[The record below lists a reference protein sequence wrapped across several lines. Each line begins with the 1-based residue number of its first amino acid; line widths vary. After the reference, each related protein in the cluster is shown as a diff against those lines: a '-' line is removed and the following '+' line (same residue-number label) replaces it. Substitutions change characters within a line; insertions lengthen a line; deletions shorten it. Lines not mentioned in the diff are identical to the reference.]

1 MAKTS
6 QLKRLKETLKKNDL
20 TGQTN
25 VKGNKKKTA
34 TGKNRQDRDRVL
46 ADIRQ
51 QFNPFDVKVAK
62 KKHDIGGRNVRGSV
76 GRPGLSKLSGEEA
89 RMEARKLELQNKG
102 RVGGV
107 YDRRFGEGD
116 SNMNPEEKMLERFTR
131 ERQLR
136 SSGGGRNKSIFALDD
151 DDGDEADA
159 DMMLTHS
166 GQALDF
172 KDDFDQGDLGIEA
185 EEDEEMAAILANR
198 RRLAEERGMGAM
210 GVNLEEMDGVDLE
223 LEEAG
228 TGRKKSKEEVMK
240 EIIAKS
246 KFHKAERRAARDKDE
261 ALIEE
266 MNDEDT
272 MNALIMELGSIKAKK
287 VVTALDQKEKEYDQ
301 NFRNMILDRRA
312 KPQDR
317 TKTDDE
323 LAKEEA
329 EKLKKLEDER
339 QARMRGE
346 VAVDQ
351 GEGDDL
357 DGNLAFDFENSEAE
371 EEDDEG
377 EEEAEDDD
385 DEEEVEIHGIEEDE
399 DEESGEEDDEE
410 VSQKTTKPAT
420 ASTTPTLA
428 YTFPIPKSQKAFLET
443 VSNYPLDQLPTIID
457 RITVLH
463 HASLKEGNKE
473 RLAKF
478 SCVLIDHLMFLAD
491 EEEEDDFASLSE
503 VVARLH
509 TLAETHSPTMAAHIR
524 KKLEAHEADTTV
536 TAGHLM
542 LWTLI
547 GMIFSTSDHFHLVVT
562 PAVLVMTRFLSLS
575 VFDSIPKCIAGLYTA
590 QLLIQYQRIAKRFIP
605 EIAVFLGRL
614 IAALEGT
621 QTSLPMAE
629 LVKISPIKNFTPS
642 DEKKSSASSISMRT
656 ANRSILSKKEAS
668 ALSLELHDQ
677 AVFAVSKLMDTYKD
691 ISAFPETFQ
700 FCKDIPQLADKYGR
714 ISKFKLADRKPLTLH
729 KHRPLAIKTMA
740 PKFEENFNVDK
751 KSYNPD
757 MALQETQK
765 LRAELKKEKKSALRE
780 IRKDA
785 AFEAREKIR
794 ERREKDDAYHE
805 KMARLVRSVQTE
817 EGAEKNA
824 YERERASR
832 KRKR

>member
-1 MAKTS
+1 
-6 QLKRLKETLKKNDL
+6 
-20 TGQTN
+20 
-25 VKGNKKKTA
+25 
-34 TGKNRQDRDRVL
+34 
-46 ADIRQ
+46 
-51 QFNPFDVKVAK
+51 
-62 KKHDIGGRNVRGSV
+62 
-76 GRPGLSKLSGEEA
+76 
-89 RMEARKLELQNKG
+89 
-102 RVGGV
+102 
-107 YDRRFGEGD
+107 
-116 SNMNPEEKMLERFTR
+116 
-131 ERQLR
+131 
-136 SSGGGRNKSIFALDD
+136 
-151 DDGDEADA
+151 
-159 DMMLTHS
+159 
-166 GQALDF
+166 
-172 KDDFDQGDLGIEA
+172 
-185 EEDEEMAAILANR
+185 
-198 RRLAEERGMGAM
+198 
-210 GVNLEEMDGVDLE
+210 
-223 LEEAG
+223 
-228 TGRKKSKEEVMK
+228 MK

-246 KFHKAERRAARDKDE
+246 KFHKAERQAARDKDQ
-261 ALIEE
+261 AIIEE

-272 MNALIMELGSIKAKK
+272 MNALIRELGSIKAKK

-317 TKTDDE
+317 TKTDEE

-346 VAVDQ
+346 VAIDQ

-357 DGNLAFDFENSEAE
+357 DGNVAFDFENSEE
-371 EEDDEG
+371 EGEDDED
-377 EEEAEDDD
+377 EAEDDD
-385 DEEEVEIHGIEEDE
+385 DEDVEIHEVDEDE
-399 DEESGEEDDEE
+399 DESGDKSGDESGEEE
-410 VSQKTTKPAT
+410 TTKSEPA
-420 ASTTPTLA
+420 SKSSSSTLA
-428 YTFPIPKSQKAFLET
+428 YTFPIPKSHKMFLET
-443 VSNYPLDQLPTIID
+443 TSAYPLDQLPTIID
-457 RITVLH
+457 RINVLH

-478 SCVLIDHLMFLAD
+478 ACVLIDHLMYLAD
-491 EEEEDDFASLSE
+491 EEEEDDFECLSE
-503 VVARLH
+503 VVAKVH

-524 KKLEAHEADTTV
+524 KKLEAHQADTTV

-575 VFDSIPKCIAGLYTA
+575 TFDSIPKCIAGLYTA

-621 QTSLPMAE
+621 ETSLPMAS
-629 LVKISPIKNFTPS
+629 LFKIAPIKGFTPGKAS
-642 DEKKSSASSISMRT
+642 HKSTDKTISMRS
-656 ANRSILSKKEAS
+656 ANRSILSKKEVAT
-668 ALSLELHDQ
+668 LSQELHNQ
-677 AVFAVSKLMDTYKD
+677 AVFSVSKLMDTYKD
-691 ISAFPETFQ
+691 ISAFPETFE
-700 FCKDIPQLADKYGR
+700 FCENIPELADKYSR
-714 ISKFKLADRKPLTLH
+714 ITKFKLADRKPLTLH

>member
-1 MAKTS
+1 M
-6 QLKRLKETLKKNDL
+6 
-20 TGQTN
+20 
-25 VKGNKKKTA
+25 A

-46 ADIRQ
+46 SDIRQ

-62 KKHDIGGRNVRGSV
+62 KKHDIGGRTVRGSV
-76 GRPGLSKLSGEEA
+76 GRPGLAKLSGEEA

-107 YDRRFGEGD
+107 FDRRFGEND
-116 SNMNPEEKMLERFTR
+116 ASMNPEDKMLERYTR

-136 SSGGGRNKSIFALDD
+136 SAGGGRNKSVFALDD
-151 DDGDEADA
+151 DDDEAEA

-172 KDDFDQGDLGIEA
+172 TDEFDQGDLGLD
-185 EEDEEMAAILANR
+185 EEDEEIAAIMANR
-198 RRLAEERGMGAM
+198 RKLAEERGMGAM
-210 GVNLEEMDGVDLE
+210 GVNLEEMDGVNI
-223 LEEAG
+223 EEEG

-246 KFHKAERRAARDKDE
+246 KFHKAERQAAKDKDQ
-261 ALIEE
+261 AMIDE

-287 VVTALDQKEKEYDQ
+287 VVTALTEKEKEYDA

-312 KPQDR
+312 KPLDR

-329 EKLKKLEDER
+329 DKLKKLEDER

-346 VAVDQ
+346 VAVD
-351 GEGDDL
+351 GGDDL
-357 DGNLAFDFENSEAE
+357 DGNVAFDFENSEAE
-371 EEDDEG
+371 EEEDDDD
-377 EEEAEDDD
+377 EAEDDD
-385 DEEEVEIHGIEEDE
+385 NEEEDEAVEIHAVDESDEEDSA
-399 DEESGEEDDEE
+399 DEADKP
-410 VSQKTTKPAT
+410 VSSKPA
-420 ASTTPTLA
+420 LA
-428 YTFPIPKSQKAFLET
+428 YTFDIPKNHKAFLAT
-443 VSNYPLDQLPTIID
+443 VRDHPVSSLPTIID
-457 RITVLH
+457 RINVLH

-473 RLAKF
+473 KLAKF
-478 SCVLIDHLMFLAD
+478 ACVLVDHLIYLAD
-491 EEEEDDFASLSE
+491 EEEEDDFECLSE
-503 VVARLH
+503 VIEKLH
-509 TLAETHSPTMAAHIR
+509 TLAETHSPTIASHIR
-524 KKLEAHEADTTV
+524 TKLEGYNMESTV
-536 TAGHLM
+536 SAGDLM

-575 VFDSIPKCIAGLYTA
+575 TFDTIPKCIAGLYTA
-590 QLLIQYQRIAKRFIP
+590 QLLTQYQRIAKRFIP

-621 QTSLPMAE
+621 TTSLPMAS
-629 LVKISPIKNFTPS
+629 LVTISPIKNF
-642 DEKKSSASSISMRT
+642 DKKTTSTISMRS
-656 ANRSILSKKEAS
+656 ANRSILSKKEA
-668 ALSLELHDQ
+668 ATLSLELHNQ

-691 ISAFPETFQ
+691 ISAFPETFE
-700 FCKDIPQLADKYGR
+700 FCSEIPALSDKYER

-805 KMARLVRSVQTE
+805 KMAKLVRSVQTE

>member
-89 RMEARKLELQNKG
+89 RMEARKLEMQNKG

-107 YDRRFGEGD
+107 FDRRFGEND
-116 SNMNPEEKMLERFTR
+116 SNMTPEEKMQERFTR

-136 SSGGGRNKSIFALDD
+136 SMGGGRNKSIFALDD
-151 DDGDEADA
+151 DEDDA
-159 DMMLTHS
+159 EMMLTHS

-172 KDDFDQGDLGIEA
+172 KDDFDQGDLGLDE

-198 RRLAEERGMGAM
+198 RKLAEQRGMGAM
-210 GVNLEEMDGVDLE
+210 GVNLEEMDGVDM
-223 LEEAG
+223 EEEG

-246 KFHKAERRAARDKDE
+246 KFHKAERQAARDKD
-261 ALIEE
+261 AAIIDE

-272 MNALIMELGSIKAKK
+272 MNALIRELGSIKAKK
-287 VVTALDQKEKEYDQ
+287 VVTALDQKEREYDE

-312 KPQDR
+312 KPLDR
-317 TKTDDE
+317 TKTDEE
-323 LAKEEA
+323 LAAEEA

-357 DGNLAFDFENSEAE
+357 DGNVAFDFENSSAD
-371 EEDDEG
+371 EDDE

-385 DEEEVEIHGIEEDE
+385 DEDVEIHEVDDEEEDE
-399 DEESGEEDDEE
+399 EDDSE
-410 VSQKTTKPAT
+410 VDEKSEKPTQTKSADI
-420 ASTTPTLA
+420 A
-428 YTFPIPKSQKAFLET
+428 YTFPIPKSHKAFLET
-443 VSNYPLDQLPTIID
+443 TEAYPLDQLPTIID
-457 RITVLH
+457 RINVLH

-478 SCVLIDHLMFLAD
+478 ACVLIDHLMYLAD
-491 EEEEDDFASLSE
+491 EEEDDDFASLSE
-503 VVARLH
+503 VVSKVH

-524 KKLEAHEADTTV
+524 KKLEAHEADTPV

-575 VFDSIPKCIAGLYTA
+575 TFDSVPKCIAGLYTA

-621 QTSLPMAE
+621 ETSLPMSS
-629 LVKISPIKNFTPS
+629 LFKIAPIKDFAPGKTS
-642 DEKKSSASSISMRT
+642 DKQPLSMRS
-656 ANRSILSKKEAS
+656 ANRSILSKKEVAT
-668 ALSLELHDQ
+668 LSQELHDQ

-691 ISAFPETFQ
+691 VSAFPETFE
-700 FCKDIPQLADKYGR
+700 FCEEIPELADKYER
-714 ISKFKLADRKPLTLH
+714 ISKFKLQDRKPLTLH
-729 KHRPLAIKTMA
+729 KHRPLALKTMA

>member
-25 VKGNKKKTA
+25 VKGNKKKTQ

-46 ADIRQ
+46 SDIRQ

-62 KKHDIGGRNVRGSV
+62 KKHDIGGRTVRGSV

-151 DDGDEADA
+151 DEDDDADA

-172 KDDFDQGDLGIEA
+172 KDDFDQGDLGVDA

-210 GVNLEEMDGVDLE
+210 GVNLEEMDGVDM
-223 LEEAG
+223 EEAG

-246 KFHKAERRAARDKDE
+246 KFHKAERKAARDKDE
-261 ALIEE
+261 AMIDE

-346 VAVDQ
+346 VAVEQ
-351 GEGDDL
+351 GGDDL
-357 DGNLAFDFENSEAE
+357 DGNVAFDFENSEAE
-371 EEDDEG
+371 DDDDE
-377 EEEAEDDD
+377 EEAEEAEDDD
-385 DEEEVEIHGIEEDE
+385 EEGVEIHDLEEDE
-399 DEESGEEDDEE
+399 SGDDDE
-410 VSQKTTKPAT
+410 SDDDAKPAKT
-420 ASTTPTLA
+420 AKTSDSTLA

-443 VSNYPLDQLPTIID
+443 VADYPLDQLPTIID

-478 SCVLIDHLMFLAD
+478 ACVLIDHLMYLAD
-491 EEEEDDFASLSE
+491 EEEEDDFDSLSD
-503 VVARLH
+503 VVSRLH

-524 KKLEAHEADTTV
+524 KKLEAHEAGATV

-575 VFDSIPKCIAGLYTA
+575 TFDSIPKCIAGLYTA

-621 QTSLPMAE
+621 ETSLPMAD
-629 LVKISPIKNFTPS
+629 LVKISPIKGFSADN
-642 DEKKSSASSISMRT
+642 KKSSPSISMRS
-656 ANRSILSKKEAS
+656 ANRSILSKKEA
-668 ALSLELHDQ
+668 ATLSQELHDQ
-677 AVFAVSKLMDTYKD
+677 AVIAVSKLMDTYKD
-691 ISAFPETFQ
+691 ISAFPETFE
-700 FCKDIPQLADKYGR
+700 FSKDIPELADKYGR
-714 ISKFKLADRKPLTLH
+714 ITKFKLADRKPLTLH

>member
-25 VKGNKKKTA
+25 VKGNKKKMA
-34 TGKNRQDRDRVL
+34 TGKNRQDRDKVL

-62 KKHDIGGRNVRGSV
+62 KKHDIGGRTVRGSV

-89 RMEARKLELQNKG
+89 RMEARRLELQNKG

-107 YDRRFGEGD
+107 FDRRFGEGD
-116 SNMNPEEKMLERFTR
+116 SSMNPEEKMLERFTR

-136 SSGGGRNKSIFALDD
+136 SMGGGRNKSIFALDD
-151 DDGDEADA
+151 GEDEDEA

-172 KDDFDQGDLGIEA
+172 KDDFDQGDLGLDA

-198 RRLAEERGMGAM
+198 RKLAEERGMGAM
-210 GVNLEEMDGVDLE
+210 GVNLEEMDGVDM
-223 LEEAG
+223 EEEG
-228 TGRKKSKEEVMK
+228 TGRKKTKEEVMR

-246 KFHKAERRAARDKDE
+246 KFHKAERQAAKDKDQ

-266 MNDEDT
+266 MNDEET
-272 MNALIMELGSIKAKK
+272 MNALVRELGSIKAKK

-317 TKTDDE
+317 TKTDEE
-323 LAKEEA
+323 LAQEEA

-351 GEGDDL
+351 GGDDL

-371 EEDDEG
+371 DDED
-377 EEEAEDDD
+377 EEEAEDDV
-385 DEEEVEIHGIEEDE
+385 EVHELE
-399 DEESGEEDDEE
+399 EESGEEEKSDVDDEE
-410 VSQKTTKPAT
+410 TSSK
-420 ASTTPTLA
+420 SPTLA

-443 VSNYPLDQLPTIID
+443 TATYPLDQLPTIID
-457 RITVLH
+457 RINVLH

-478 SCVLIDHLMFLAD
+478 ACVLIDHLMYLAD
-491 EEEEDDFASLSE
+491 EEEEDAFESLSQ
-503 VVARLH
+503 VVDKLH

-524 KKLEAHEADTTV
+524 KKLEAHTADTPV

-575 VFDSIPKCIAGLYTA
+575 TFDSIPKCIAGLYTA
-590 QLLIQYQRIAKRFIP
+590 QLLIQYQRLAKRFIP

-614 IAALEGT
+614 IAALEGKE
-621 QTSLPMAE
+621 TSLPMAS
-629 LVKISPIKNFTPS
+629 LFKIAPMTKEGKTKTSGKP
-642 DEKKSSASSISMRT
+642 ISMRT
-656 ANRSILSKKEAS
+656 ANRSILSKKEVAT
-668 ALSLELHDQ
+668 LSQELHNQ
-677 AVFAVSKLMDTYKD
+677 AVYAVSKLMDTYKD
-691 ISAFPETFQ
+691 ISAFPETFE
-700 FCKDIPQLADKYGR
+700 FCNDIDDLQDKYNR
-714 ISKFKLADRKPLTLH
+714 IAKFKLADRKPLTLH